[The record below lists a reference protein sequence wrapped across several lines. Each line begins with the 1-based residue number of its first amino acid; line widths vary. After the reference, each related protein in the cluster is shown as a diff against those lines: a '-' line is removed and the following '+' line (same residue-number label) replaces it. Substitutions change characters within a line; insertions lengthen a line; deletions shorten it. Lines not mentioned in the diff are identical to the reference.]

1 MIDTTER
8 PAYDQI
14 VTELNDI
21 IAAAYT
27 LRYAEDSE

>member
-1 MIDTTER
+1 MIDTAER

-14 VTELNDI
+14 VNELNDI